1 MTDCLLTQYRS
12 CLMIDM
18 TATPNLIY
26 LTRQNAKQQTDDQL
40 QLWQFEHNIQV
51 RHLADINWY

>member
-12 CLMIDM
+12 CLMTDM

-40 QLWQFEHNIQV
+40 QL
-51 RHLADINWY
+51 